1 MPYYIKDP
9 QTFAPTS
16 LSSTNL
22 SNITNLPK
30 MTELVPT
37 SEIIESIFATSPHLR
52 PETSKYDT
60 SARTKVLSTLRML
73 PLIGRVLPSAD
84 EKAEEIARLL
94 VEQKEATSYKAWY
107 RISARLDEL
116 TGNNTWKLSPES
128 VHYDYDLVY
137 ENMMLLRN
145 ARINK
150 DYRLLIYLIRTR
162 WTRNFANMGDLNLY
176 RHSHVGTKRLIEEY
190 IDECQESLH
199 WLVTNND
206 VNLDDR
212 YLLGMLIQ
220 TRKNIGRTALLL
232 SGGSTFGISHIGV
245 LIALMENNL
254 VPRIISGSSSGSI
267 IASILCCHSNEEIQ
281 ELLLGIADKNFGIF
295 SKVKMRET
303 TSKLKF
309 VLERI
314 SHFLKFGTFYDISG
328 LQDTIYNFV
337 GDLTFREAYN
347 RTGKILNITVSP
359 ATMHEQ
365 TRLLNYLTAPNCL
378 IWSAVCASCS
388 LPGIFPSTT
397 IYEKSPRTNEIH
409 EWNNDNTSKFV
420 DGSLDGDLPIARLS
434 EMFNVDHIIA
444 VQVNPHVSPILN
456 IALGNIGGKLDSEL
470 KNTMRGLMND
480 CYDFV
485 TNEMVHYLQVLHQLN
500 LYKNL
505 TLKVVSILSQ
515 KYSGDITI
523 LPELNVK
530 DFLKIFQNP
539 TPEFLLEFIL
549 KGARAAWPKITVI
562 NNHCRV
568 EFALDKEIS
577 YLRGRLV
584 FSGNKRLT
592 YPEGESTRSNSTL
605 MRQGESNVYLISSPV
620 LNSDNES
627 EAPTRPAG
635 IRRYKSHSNGSTAAG
650 DRSPN
655 MSSIRKKRNSFS
667 GSQPSK
673 AVHRGQSMTSL
684 QALKTNF
691 NSITSE
697 IASAVPNS
705 DATIAKLFEDGYD
718 INFGSYSEPQTAVV
732 KKPMRKARSSGN
744 FHSQTESE
752 QEDGPANVFSF
763 RTSPKF
769 DKTIHFGLDYDNFA
783 NKFPGGDKVELS
795 KEKANLPRLSKPN
808 SVRTSYVGLNR
819 LKDQMKSNKSSST
832 NTAANSSFNSNRN
845 SSQNLRE
852 LYTDKEL
859 ASKVLDSPKLHRYF
873 AKLRPGVVTN
883 MTTPVTPPKVK
894 KSPKVSF
901 SSLANKD
908 SESDK
913 METSEETDENNSHGS
928 DHAEANSTEADADD
942 GDETEREDT
951 GLPKKLSF
959 EQEEHAAEYFPYN

>member
-1 MPYYIKDP
+1 
-9 QTFAPTS
+9 
-16 LSSTNL
+16 
-22 SNITNLPK
+22 
-30 MTELVPT
+30 
-37 SEIIESIFATSPHLR
+37 
-52 PETSKYDT
+52 
-60 SARTKVLSTLRML
+60 ML
-73 PLIGRVLPSAD
+73 PLIGRVLPSPD

-107 RISARLDEL
+107 HISARLDEL

-145 ARINK
+145 ARVSK
-150 DYRLLIYLIRTR
+150 DYQLLIYLIRTR
-162 WTRNFANMGDLNLY
+162 WARNFANMGDLNLY

-199 WLVTNND
+199 CLVTNHD

-267 IASILCCHSNEEIQ
+267 IASILCCHTNEEIQ
-281 ELLLGIADKNFGIF
+281 ELLLGITDKNFGIF
-295 SKVKMRET
+295 SKVKSRET
-303 TSKLKF
+303 TTKLKF

-328 LQDTIYNFV
+328 LQETIYDFV

-359 ATMHEQ
+359 ASMHEQ

-397 IYEKSPRTNEIH
+397 IYEKNPRTNEIH

-420 DGSLDGDLPIARLS
+420 DGSVDGDLPIARLS

-444 VQVNPHVSPILN
+444 VQVNPHVSPILK
-456 IALGNIGGKLDSEL
+456 IALGNIGGALDSEFR
-470 KNTMRGLMND
+470 NTMRGLMND

-485 TNEMVHYLQVLHQLN
+485 TNEMIHYLQVLHELN

-505 TLKVVSILSQ
+505 TLKAVSILSQ

-584 FSGNKRLT
+584 FSANKKMT
-592 YPEGESTRSNSTL
+592 FPESAPLKSNATL
-605 MRQGESNVYLISSPV
+605 MRQGESNAYLISSPV
-620 LNSDNES
+620 LHSDIGVDS
-627 EAPTRPAG
+627 PTRHPG
-635 IRRYKSHSNGSTAAG
+635 IRRYRSQTNSSLPSSNKNA
-650 DRSPN
+650 N
-655 MSSIRKKRNSFS
+655 ILKKRNSIANVEAT
-667 GSQPSK
+667 K
-673 AVHRGQSMTSL
+673 AVQRGKSTTSL
-684 QALKTNF
+684 QALKTKF
-691 NSITSE
+691 NTVPNE
-697 IASAVPNS
+697 IVSAVVNS
-705 DATIAKLFEDGYD
+705 DTNYAKLYEDGYD
-718 INFGSYSEPQTAVV
+718 IAYSEPQSVV

-744 FHSQTESE
+744 FHSQMEIEQTEAHGNTS
-752 QEDGPANVFSF
+752 SF

-769 DKTIHFGLDYDNFA
+769 EKAMRFGLDYDNLA
-783 NKFPGGDKVELS
+783 KKFTGNDKAELN

-808 SVRTSYVGLNR
+808 SMRNSYVGLNR

-832 NTAANSSFNSNRN
+832 NTAANSNFNSTHN

-852 LYTDKEL
+852 LYTEKEL
-859 ASKVLDSPKLHRYF
+859 ASKVLDSPKLQRYF

-883 MTTPVTPPKVK
+883 MMTTTSPPRVK
-894 KSPKVSF
+894 RSPRVSF
-901 SSLANKD
+901 SNMDNKD

-913 METSEETDENNSHGS
+913 METSEKTDENNSHKS
-928 DHAEANSTEADADD
+928 DIVEVDSTEVDVGE
-942 GDETEREDT
+942 GDETEREDSGAT
-951 GLPKKLSF
+951 EEFTF
-959 EQEEHAAEYFPYN
+959 EEEEHAAEYFPYN